1 LDKEIS
7 QIIRLFLTQNQ
18 SALVVKS
25 CCHTAQIMKKP
36 SLPYHQG
43 FSLPEN
49 SEKVIYSGDTGAGPA
64 PIQESE
70 MLDGF

>member
-1 LDKEIS
+1 ME
-7 QIIRLFLTQNQ
+7 
-18 SALVVKS
+18 
-25 CCHTAQIMKKP
+25 KP